1 MNLDSA
7 SIDNDHAAQEYM
19 RTVYSVNV
27 PVADR
32 YRLENSYRQQ
42 KMHFCALHL
51 SAINDTLETYQLAT
65 SMTTQLQMSA
75 PCSKWAFHFHLPH
88 ALNPFI

>member
-1 MNLDSA
+1 
-7 SIDNDHAAQEYM
+7 YT

-42 KMHFCALHL
+42 KMHFCTRHL
-51 SAINDTLETYQLAT
+51 SAINDTLETYQFGVRV
-65 SMTTQLQMSA
+65 M
-75 PCSKWAFHFHLPH
+75 LPTC
-88 ALNPFI
+88 